1 MQTIAFQNDSSH
13 TAERL
18 IYRNQ
23 PKANASHEEISV
35 AVRSWAADAG
45 QLVVAIEI
53 QLEYEALGLTGLDIA
68 DEPEVWKVK
77 LFRWLDNKR
86 GSAGYQQNI
95 ELLAPAILGALP
107 LEYRGKLKP
116 QDNIMTRLAALE
128 KEVSEAKQVVMLGA
142 PKHQKLKELS
152 EGIVEMFRIDPDL
165 TGPLMAMVTTMLGM
179 V

>member
-1 MQTIAFQNDSSH
+1 MQSVAFQNDSSPV
-13 TAERL
+13 TERL

-23 PKANASHEEISV
+23 PKAHASHEEICV
-35 AVRSWAADAG
+35 AVRSWAAAAG

-53 QLEYEALGLTGLDIA
+53 RLEYEALGLTGLDVS

-86 GSAGYQQNI
+86 GSAGYQQNV
-95 ELLAPAILGALP
+95 ELLTPAILGALP
-107 LEYRGKLKP
+107 LEYQGKLKP
-116 QDNIMTRLAALE
+116 HDSIMTRLAALE

-152 EGIVEMFRIDPDL
+152 EGIVEMFRVDPDL
-165 TGPLMAMVTTMLGM
+165 TGPLMAMVTTMLGAI
-179 V
+179 